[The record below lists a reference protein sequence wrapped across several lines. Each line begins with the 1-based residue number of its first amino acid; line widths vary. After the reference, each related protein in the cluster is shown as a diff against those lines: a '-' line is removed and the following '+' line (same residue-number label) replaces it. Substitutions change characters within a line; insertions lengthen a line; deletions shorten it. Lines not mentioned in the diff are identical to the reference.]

1 MSLYHAVYHFQLP
14 VPEMFQGSTV
24 RISSNGNKQ
33 TNKQQKYKKPD
44 LFNCELVPS
53 GWLEDI
59 DRHFNNTY
67 EIKCKNCIRKYD
79 FLSWNI
85 QIYYVTTVETVL

>member
-1 MSLYHAVYHFQLP
+1 
-14 VPEMFQGSTV
+14 MFQGSTV
-24 RISSNGNKQ
+24 RISSNGNKL
-33 TNKQQKYKKPD
+33 TNKQQKHTKKPD

-59 DRHFNNTY
+59 DKYFNNTY
-67 EIKCKNCIRKYD
+67 EIKCKNWIKKYY
-79 FLSWNI
+79 FLSWNT